1 MTGWDSLCYAQHNTG
16 YSVNGSFAEYVIGAA
31 PHVGR
36 LPEKADFAE
45 MAPILCAG
53 VTSYKGIKETEARPG
68 EWLAIAGIGGLGAP
82 GCSAGPY
89 QLLRMRSVRS
99 AFLPSA
105 FSGARR
111 LRTCRCYRPKF
122 RIGLR

>member
-1 MTGWDSLCYAQHNTG
+1 
-16 YSVNGSFAEYVIGAA
+16 
-31 PHVGR
+31 
-36 LPEKADFAE
+36 
-45 MAPILCAG
+45 MASPLQIILNDKD
-53 VTSYKGIKETEARPG
+53 YQEARD
-68 EWLAIAGIGGLGAP
+68 AGGGGLKKDFFANRDREFREHKKALSAHAQQPAMPMMRRRNPRRYGAP